1 LPGITPTHP
10 PRLFDH
16 RQCQR
21 VRPLAP

>member
-1 LPGITPTHP
+1 LPGITPAHP

-16 RQCQR
+16 QPCQR